1 MNEDLTF
8 IVKHPFEFA
17 LILLLVF
24 IGIHFRNLN
33 NLDDVTKAYAEI
45 TAVSG
50 GFTSYQYNSLIEDLE
65 KIGYDKEQTKI
76 TIKATEQDGT
86 DISNKVT
93 NVTPINQSP
102 YPLNPVYAPRGSKI
116 VLTVNSSRK
125 SILNS
130 IYKWLG
136 VESSISKGKSRRIY
150 MSERVE

>member
-1 MNEDLTF
+1 MNEDITF
-8 IVKHPFEFA
+8 IAKHPFELA

-24 IGIHFRNLN
+24 VGIHYSNIN

-76 TIKATEQDGT
+76 TIKATAQDGT

-93 NVTPINQSP
+93 NVTPQNQNT
-102 YPLNPVYAPRGSKI
+102 YPSNPVYAPRGSKI

-136 VESSISKGKSRRIY
+136 VESNISKGKSRRIY